1 MGYPTKLLAD
11 DESTHRRS
19 EDGVARVRGEFR
31 AKQFN
36 QTRDLIHVLA
46 DLGAL
51 EEMAA
56 METGA
61 QDEVPGQEGLRVT
74 ENLKD
79 FFLGRAHAA
88 SG

>member
-1 MGYPTKLLAD
+1 MGSKLRTEQLDQA
-11 DESTHRRS
+11 
-19 EDGVARVRGEFR
+19 
-31 AKQFN
+31 
-36 QTRDLIHVLA
+36 RDLVHVLA

-61 QDEVPGQEGLRVT
+61 QDEVAGQEGLRIA
-74 ENLKD
+74 ENLED